1 MTPSITVV
9 RDTMGPMLQRYV
21 EVTGRSLAASLKR
34 AAKGVNRRV
43 LAITPPASE
52 GMSGASAFRQGK
64 NKIAKQMNAVL
75 APVKLKGQRTY
86 YWFRS
91 GGFPTKAGIKAMK
104 KFIGPSWIQSKTV
117 ATRERVPN
125 VAAHYRSVLR
135 ANNAGTR
142 LVLKAGTRKVWVDT
156 RKFQAELVRRQGAVG
171 RLASGWAEGARV
183 LEIPVNAWIGR
194 HGTGRG
200 TIKLDVLSANMGIV
214 VRNQAPAGLPGPIR
228 AEMQRRIGA
237 ALKYQEAAMER
248 EIKYLMARD
257 AQALAIKTRNFSA
270 LVPAGMMGG
279 D

>member
-9 RDTMGPMLQRYV
+9 RDTMGPVLERYV
-21 EVTGRSLAASLKR
+21 EATGRSLAASLKR

-43 LAITPPASE
+43 LALTPPGSA
-52 GMSGASAFRQGK
+52 GTTGAAAFRQGK
-64 NKIAKQMNAVL
+64 QRIAKQMSSVMV
-75 APVKLKGQRTY
+75 PVRLKGR
-86 YWFRS
+86 RRV
-91 GGFPTKAGIKAMK
+91 
-104 KFIGPSWIQSKTV
+104 TV
-117 ATRERVPN
+117 VFGRPLKRPVFVPTRERVPQ
-125 VAAHYRSVLR
+125 VAAHYRQLLHS
-135 ANNAGTR
+135 NSAGTG
-142 LVLKAGTRKVWVDT
+142 LVLKSGARKVWVDT

-183 LEIPVNAWIGR
+183 LEIPVNAWVGR

-200 TIKLDVLSANMGIV
+200 TIKLDVLSAKMGIV

-248 EIKYLMARD
+248 EIRYLMNRD
-257 AQALAIKTRNFSA
+257 AQALAIRTRNFSA